1 MVFVLEVYFPAPGSP
16 ADTSYPVFREIWR
29 FEVFLSAVPAL
40 LLLALVLFVLPQSPV
55 WLMRRGARIAD
66 DQERGKLLSRKP
78 DNGNLDRVGPPS
90 AAELRALSSATKAA
104 FVLVIPYQF
113 TLISVLLY
121 YTAELLTR
129 MGCPEA
135 DSRKWALVV
144 GIGHTVFAAL
154 PMPLLDRVG
163 RRSIQFGGLVL
174 VVLSAFALAGVQ
186 LAEDA
191 AGVNSDTALAL
202 EEHTQWF
209 RTKFVILMIFL
220 LGFQAGPAAAYFVLI
235 SEMFPVRFRERGNAL
250 GSALLFACDVIVAS
264 LYPITEDVISVAG
277 LFAVAGAIGLVSGC
291 LLFFMLPETA
301 GVPLDAVTD
310 MWEEWSKTT
319 KHRPD
324 LGNDRKDPK
333 KI

>member
-1 MVFVLEVYFPAPGSP
+1 M
-16 ADTSYPVFREIWR
+16 EI
-29 FEVFLSAVPAL
+29 LIAL
-40 LLLALVLFVLPQSPV
+40 A
-55 WLMRRGARIAD
+55 
-66 DQERGKLLSRKP
+66 
-78 DNGNLDRVGPPS
+78 PS
-90 AAELRALSSATKAA
+90 AAELQALSSATKAA

-163 RRSIQFGGLVL
+163 RRWIQFGGLVL
-174 VVLSAFALAGVQ
+174 VVLSAFALAAVQ

-220 LGFQAGPAAAYFVLI
+220 LGFQAEPRTCSHQRDV
-235 SEMFPVRFRERGNAL
+235 PRAL
-250 GSALLFACDVIVAS
+250 
-264 LYPITEDVISVAG
+264 P
-277 LFAVAGAIGLVSGC
+277 
-291 LLFFMLPETA
+291 
-301 GVPLDAVTD
+301 
-310 MWEEWSKTT
+310 
-319 KHRPD
+319 
-324 LGNDRKDPK
+324 
-333 KI
+333 